1 MEHRSINLTLEDG
14 REITC
19 EVLTLF
25 KVGEQT
31 YIALVKPDEDYV
43 LLYRF
48 TEDEE
53 GPILE
58 NIESDEEF
66 AKAEKIFR
74 EVEKEL
80 VKQHN
85 EHSHHHDHGHPHEG
99 CCGHGH
105 SDEENED
112 SHQEGCC
119 GSDNSDEEQGC
130 GCS

>member
-25 KVGEQT
+25 KVGEQA

-48 TEDEE
+48 MEDEE

-58 NIESDEEF
+58 NIDSDEEF

-85 EHSHHHDHGHPHEG
+85 ERSHHHDHED

-105 SDEENED
+105 SAEDAEEN
-112 SHQEGCC
+112 HQQSCC
-119 GSDNSDEEQGC
+119 GSDDDKNDSC